1 MVNILIIPVTEWLKG
16 PPQRLHHFVEYW
28 SRNNKVHILY
38 IERFEHLSCKV
49 NSKEREKYGT
59 IHKIPTIRCKSLA
72 LFFAFNFVFQFI
84 YTLKIIAKN
93 NIDVIIVE
101 TIGPGTAAL
110 LAGKIKKR
118 KVIFDYVD
126 YLPSF
131 VSLYISNKF
140 ISKIFQEIAK
150 MITIF
155 NIKFSDA
162 TVVISDGLMQDAMKY
177 TKNIFKI
184 TNGVDMEYFNC
195 GISNKLKKNN
205 EYLTIG
211 FIGAIEGWTKIEDVI
226 DAISELN
233 KDGIKTELMVVGNGP
248 RLDFLLNYANKK
260 NVNNFVK
267 FIGWVPYSEIHQ
279 YLNIFDICVLPFDD
293 SKISQLCMPM
303 KIHEYAISKKPIIS
317 APLPEIK
324 KAYGNAVLYATNSH
338 EYIFNI
344 KRLIEDDY
352 LYSTLSQKAAE
363 IAKNEFSWESLSDKY
378 EKIINDILTKK
389 E

>member
-1 MVNILIIPVTEWLKG
+1 MANILIIPITEWLNG
-16 PPQRLHHFVEYW
+16 PYQRLHHFVKCWNRDNE
-28 SRNNKVHILY
+28 VHVLY
-38 IERFEHLSCKV
+38 IERFEHLSCRV
-49 NSKEREKYGT
+49 NIKERERYVK
-59 IHKIPTIRCKSLA
+59 IHKIPTIKCRSLA
-72 LFFAFNFVFQFI
+72 LFFVFNFVFQFI

-118 KVIFDYVD
+118 KVIFDYAD

-150 MITIF
+150 MMTIF

-177 TKNIFKI
+177 TKNVFKI

-233 KDGIKTELMVVGNGP
+233 KEGIKTKLMVVGNGP
-248 RLDFLLNYANKK
+248 RLDFLLNYINKK
-260 NVNNFVK
+260 NANDFIKFV
-267 FIGWVPYSEIHQ
+267 GWVPYSEIHQ
-279 YLNIFDICVLPFDD
+279 YLDIFDICVLPFDN

-324 KAYGNAVLYATNSH
+324 KAYGNTILYAVNSQ

-344 KRLIEDDY
+344 KKLIEDNY
-352 LYSTLSQKAAE
+352 LYSALSQKAFE
-363 IAKNEFSWESLSDKY
+363 IAKNEFSWKSLSDKY
-378 EKIINDILTKK
+378 EKVMKDILTK
-389 E
+389 EE